1 MSKTLPSPHHSAL
14 VRVLKEVRETSGVT
28 QVEMAKRL
36 GRDQSTIS
44 LLEKGQRRV
53 DVIEFI
59 RIAEALEVDPV
70 ELFARVV
77 ERLRSSQPE

>member
-14 VRVLKEVRETSGVT
+14 VQFLREVRGASGVT

-59 RIAEALEVDPV
+59 RIAEALGVDPV

-77 ERLRSSQPE
+77 ERLKSSQPD